1 MANLVPVD
9 FDPFASGSNTQQVDP
24 YAKSIS
30 NIESG
35 GRYDII
41 GPATRDGDRAIGKYQ
56 VMGKNVGP
64 WTKEALGQELTPEQF
79 ASSPEAQ
86 EAVFKHKFGSYVSKY
101 GPEGAAR
108 AWFAGEG
115 GMNDMGRKDVLG
127 TSVADYASKFN
138 RGVQANGGVAVSAQ
152 SRGPQLV
159 PVDHDPFAAQPQGQ
173 PQQAE
178 PKDPRASTKLYVGSD
193 NFNDRFTGEPAA
205 PKRDPGYVES
215 AGRGALQ
222 GASFGFDDELR
233 GASAAALAGLPE
245 PIKQVIN
252 TLPGNLPAKTVAGI
266 ARLLYESYQGEPGD
280 ATKAYDLTVA
290 NERKDLANAREQ
302 YPVTTTLGEV
312 GGAIAMPVGG
322 LLGGA
327 TLPVRMGRGAGVGA
341 VSGALYGA
349 GQGESLEG
357 RAAGAAIG
365 GVGGALIGGLAPPII
380 EGGVAA
386 ARAIASNPINAV
398 RSAINPEGAAQ
409 RAVGRAYQESVR
421 TDPTAINR
429 LAPQELTPGG
439 PAVVMDTLGN
449 EGRNLARASANTS
462 GAARDTLNRT
472 LDARYTGQAARV
484 SDWFRGLVNFGDAHS
499 VEQALTDAA
508 RRVNRPNYAQAMNSR
523 EAQSVWDGTLEAI
536 AQAPVVQDA
545 IRGASRTGANRAAA
559 DGFQPIRNPFVFDA
573 NGAMTVRPGI
583 TPNLSFWDAVKRN
596 LDDVINKLDRAGER
610 SASADARTL
619 RTQLVGHLDNVVP
632 TYQNARAGAA
642 AFFQA
647 ENALEAGQN
656 FVAQNFALPQ
666 VRQQI
671 ARMSP
676 VERQLFQDGFIS
688 RYIETLDNIP
698 DRADVVR
705 RIYNSRAAQDKI
717 NAVLGPARAVELEA
731 ILRVENVMQQNLR
744 AVQGNSTT
752 AQQLIAAGL
761 GGFAGT
767 GGGLLLGHDPG
778 SSLMYGVASALTVA
792 GRGYINQR
800 VAQRVAELL
809 TSRDPAALQRGINML
824 ARSQSLMNALRAA
837 DGAAAKIGG
846 QQVPKS
852 GFALQAT
859 GVSRAE
865 NDQPEIPRPVGK

>member
-9 FDPFASGSNTQQVDP
+9 FDPFASGGNTQQVDP

-79 ASSPEAQ
+79 VSSPDAQ

-138 RGVQANGGVAVSAQ
+138 RGMQANGGVAVSAQ

-178 PKDPRASTKLYVGSD
+178 PKDPRASTKLYVGPDS
-193 NFNDRFTGEPAA
+193 FNDRFTGEPAA

-349 GQGESLEG
+349 GQGEDMES
-357 RAAGAAIG
+357 RARGAAVGGGVGGLVGGAGAAILG
-365 GVGGALIGGLAPPII
+365 PRVAGPAMQAGPDVIGAAERLGVQLPKAVASDSGAVQQIGKVVTNVPLVGQPLRKASQ
-380 EGGVAA
+380 
-386 ARAIASNPINAV
+386 RAIDQIGQAADNVQRGLGSG
-398 RSAINPEGAAQ
+398 SA
-409 RAVGRAYQESVR
+409 
-421 TDPTAINR
+421 T
-429 LAPQELTPGG
+429 
-439 PAVVMDTLGN
+439 
-449 EGRNLARASANTS
+449 SA
-462 GAARDTLNRT
+462 
-472 LDARYTGQAARV
+472 GQAAREGIETYIGKTTADRASALYNKV
-484 SDWFRGLVNFGDAHS
+484 DDLVNPTVTTPLNATRAAVGTIAGRRTLAAMGDSPAAS
-499 VEQALTDAA
+499 QVAEALSRTEGLTYEGIKQLRTSIGEMMKGGILPANISQAELKQLYGALTKDLRSSVDAA
-508 RRVNRPNYAQAMNSR
+508 GGSRAAAMFDRANKYYELVSARRESLMRIVGAKSDEGVVERIAAAASAGSRADMALLSQARKALPPDEWGEVASAIVARLGRDVEGNFSADRFLTGWGKLSGQGKAVLFSGDVRKSLDDIATVSSRFKQLQQYANPSGTGQQIMGGALGAGAILNPITALKVVLPAAVLSHVLSRPATSKAASTFSKAVEAAVKLPVRAAKNVISR
-523 EAQSVWDGTLEAI
+523 EADRLSVVISKDLGVPQLASDLSRNI
-536 AQAPVVQDA
+536 Q
-545 IRGASRTGANRAAA
+545 GA
-559 DGFQPIRNPFVFDA
+559 V
-573 NGAMTVRPGI
+573 
-583 TPNLSFWDAVKRN
+583 
-596 LDDVINKLDRAGER
+596 
-610 SASADARTL
+610 
-619 RTQLVGHLDNVVP
+619 
-632 TYQNARAGAA
+632 Y
-642 AFFQA
+642 
-647 ENALEAGQN
+647 
-656 FVAQNFALPQ
+656 
-666 VRQQI
+666 
-671 ARMSP
+671 
-676 VERQLFQDGFIS
+676 
-688 RYIETLDNIP
+688 
-698 DRADVVR
+698 
-705 RIYNSRAAQDKI
+705 SRAKEEDSK
-717 NAVLGPARAVELEA
+717 P
-731 ILRVENVMQQNLR
+731 
-744 AVQGNSTT
+744 
-752 AQQLIAAGL
+752 
-761 GGFAGT
+761 
-767 GGGLLLGHDPG
+767 
-778 SSLMYGVASALTVA
+778 
-792 GRGYINQR
+792 
-800 VAQRVAELL
+800 
-809 TSRDPAALQRGINML
+809 
-824 ARSQSLMNALRAA
+824 
-837 DGAAAKIGG
+837 
-846 QQVPKS
+846 
-852 GFALQAT
+852 
-859 GVSRAE
+859 
-865 NDQPEIPRPVGK
+865 